1 MRNNSANIS
10 NTKIILILGALTTL
24 VPFSID
30 TYLPAVPQIAKD
42 LGTSSANM
50 SFSLTT
56 FFIGFALG
64 QLIYG
69 PLLDRFGRKKPLYV
83 GLAVSILASIGCMIT
98 NDEKIFIA
106 IRFIQALGAS
116 AATVASLTMVRDFF
130 TQKESAR
137 IFSMLILIIGT
148 SPLLAPTIGG
158 FIATHLG
165 WHWIFVFLSLHATM
179 LLLVVVFL
187 LPVKYKPDPG
197 ITLNVKEQTKR
208 YIAILKMPQFLTY
221 VLAGAFSFS
230 TLFIYITG
238 APIIFMQTYNMS
250 PRIFGILFAGLS
262 VGFIGGSQLN
272 VLLLKKFTSRQI
284 FRVAISAQT
293 ATALVFLLGAA
304 NGWYGQV
311 ATIVFFFI
319 LLLCLGF
326 NAPNALSLAYEP
338 VEKDLGSASAMLGTL
353 RIGIAGLASAS
364 IGLFNVTTSL
374 PVALMIS
381 ATAVIAL
388 VIFLVG
394 KSKQENPVV
403 TE

>member
-1 MRNNSANIS
+1 MRNNTEHIS
-10 NTKIILILGALTTL
+10 TTKIILILGALTTL

-42 LGTSSANM
+42 FGTSSANM

-56 FFIGFALG
+56 FFIGFAAG

-83 GLAVSILASIGCMIT
+83 GLGISILASVGCMIT

-106 IRFIQALGAS
+106 VRFIEALGAS
-116 AATVASLTMVRDFF
+116 VATVASLTMVRDFF
-130 TQKESAR
+130 SQKESAR

-148 SPLLAPTIGG
+148 SPLLAPSIGG
-158 FIATHLG
+158 FITTHLG
-165 WHWIFVFLSLHATM
+165 WHWIFVFLSLHATA
-179 LLLVVVFL
+179 LLLVAIFL

-197 ITLNVKEQTKR
+197 IHLNIKEQAKR
-208 YIAILKMPQFLTY
+208 YISILKKPQFLTF

-230 TLFIYITG
+230 TLFIYISG
-238 APIIFMQTYNMS
+238 APIIFMQSFNMDTQT
-250 PRIFGILFAGLS
+250 FGFLFAGLS
-262 VGFIGGSQLN
+262 VGFVGGSQLN

-284 FRVAISAQT
+284 FRVAISGQA
-293 ATALVFLLGAA
+293 ATALIFLLGAA
-304 NGWYGQV
+304 NHWYGMT
-311 ATIVFFFI
+311 ATIAFFFV

-364 IGLFNVTTSL
+364 IGLFNTKTNL
-374 PVALMIS
+374 PIALMIS

-388 VIFLVG
+388 AIFLLG
-394 KSKQENPVV
+394 KSQQEQGMA
-403 TE
+403 E

>member
-1 MRNNSANIS
+1 MRNNTEHIS
-10 NTKIILILGALTTL
+10 TTKIILILGALTTL

-42 LGTSSANM
+42 FGTSSANM

-56 FFIGFALG
+56 FFIGFAAG

-83 GLAVSILASIGCMIT
+83 GLGISILASVGCMIT

-106 IRFIQALGAS
+106 VRFIEALGAS
-116 AATVASLTMVRDFF
+116 VATVASLTMVRDFF
-130 TQKESAR
+130 SQKESAR

-148 SPLLAPTIGG
+148 SPLLAPSIGG
-158 FIATHLG
+158 FITTHLG
-165 WHWIFVFLSLHATM
+165 WHWIFVFLSLHATA
-179 LLLVVVFL
+179 LLLVAIFL

-197 ITLNVKEQTKR
+197 IHLNIKEQAKR
-208 YIAILKMPQFLTY
+208 YISILKKPQFLTF

-230 TLFIYITG
+230 TLFIYISG
-238 APIIFMQTYNMS
+238 APIIFMQSFNMDTQT
-250 PRIFGILFAGLS
+250 FGFLFAGLS
-262 VGFIGGSQLN
+262 VGFVGGSQLN

-284 FRVAISAQT
+284 FRVAISGQA
-293 ATALVFLLGAA
+293 ATALIFLLGAA
-304 NGWYGQV
+304 NHWYGMT
-311 ATIVFFFI
+311 ATIAFFFV

-338 VEKDLGSASAMLGTL
+338 VEKDLGSASAMLGTW

-364 IGLFNVTTSL
+364 IGLFNTKTNL
-374 PVALMIS
+374 PIALMIS

-388 VIFLVG
+388 AIFLLG
-394 KSKQENPVV
+394 KSQQEQGMA
-403 TE
+403 E